1 MKQRASQKSSA
12 ACPSRTVND
21 NNKAGL
27 IYHLLKVHTFI
38 LFKVRVLFFLTA
50 LGSREKKCF
59 VVFMLPRSF
68 WWLFPVNSNKS
79 RPECHKAPPSAFEVC
94 PTPMNTGT
102 CLLLC
107 FLWGNEMPANFLLSS
122 EPWPD
127 ECRCGLSDAPLSFPE
142 CSSCSCRRGVILVFL
157 LTSLQCILCVWNVYF
172 MHRSF

>member
-50 LGSREKKCF
+50 LGSREKSVLWFLCF
-59 VVFMLPRSF
+59 PGHSGDCSQWAAIKVGQ
-68 WWLFPVNSNKS
+68 NAIK
-79 RPECHKAPPSAFEVC
+79 HPPSAFEVC

-102 CLLLC
+102 CLLHC

-157 LTSLQCILCVWNVYF
+157 LTSQQCILCVWNVYF